1 MPKMPGRGAGITTL
15 VLGIVLMLFI
25 APAVFFGMM
34 IYGVSQTGANSI
46 HGGTT
51 NNGDSVTVT
60 ASGDF
65 TVQVRVDTD
74 PACSLVDSSGAMYS
88 LRPSADAD
96 DTYTASGV
104 PAGPYRIYCA
114 GLSNDSSFYAVNSTP
129 DAVTKTFVVP
139 FVWGSVVGVTGLIC
153 LIVGIVLL
161 VKVNGTP
168 TRQGRALWRQ
178 LFRPPPAR
186 GGESRVLPGLTPFLV
201 SHNRVPQ
208 REDFV
213 CLPCRS
219 PALARCVTR
228 PLTSR
233 AASCWP

>member
-88 LRPSADAD
+88 LRPSADAG

-114 GLSNDSSFYAVNSTP
+114 GLSNDSSFYAVNATP
-129 DAVTKTFVVP
+129 DAVSKTFVVP
-139 FVWGSVVGVTGLIC
+139 FVWGSVVGVSGLIC

-161 VKVNGTP
+161 VKVNGK
-168 TRQGRALWRQ
+168 RRRIMQEAMM
-178 LFRPPPAR
+178 
-186 GGESRVLPGLTPFLV
+186 
-201 SHNRVPQ
+201 
-208 REDFV
+208 
-213 CLPCRS
+213 
-219 PALARCVTR
+219 
-228 PLTSR
+228 
-233 AASCWP
+233 AAVR

>member
-1 MPKMPGRGAGITTL
+1 MSTPSYGSAPVAPSPVPMPKMPGRGAGITTL

-51 NNGDSVTVT
+51 TNGDSVTVT

-114 GLSNDSSFYAVNSTP
+114 GLSNDSSFYAVNATP
-129 DAVTKTFVVP
+129 DAVSKTFVVP
-139 FVWGSVVGVTGLIC
+139 FVWGSVVGVSGLIC

-161 VKVNGTP
+161 VKVNGK
-168 TRQGRALWRQ
+168 RRRIMQEAMM
-178 LFRPPPAR
+178 
-186 GGESRVLPGLTPFLV
+186 
-201 SHNRVPQ
+201 
-208 REDFV
+208 
-213 CLPCRS
+213 
-219 PALARCVTR
+219 
-228 PLTSR
+228 
-233 AASCWP
+233 AAVR

>member
-1 MPKMPGRGAGITTL
+1 MSTPSYGSAPVAPSPVPMPKMPGRGAGITTL

-114 GLSNDSSFYAVNSTP
+114 GLSNDSSFYAVNATP
-129 DAVTKTFVVP
+129 DAVSKTFVVP
-139 FVWGSVVGVTGLIC
+139 FV
-153 LIVGIVLL
+153 
-161 VKVNGTP
+161 
-168 TRQGRALWRQ
+168 
-178 LFRPPPAR
+178 
-186 GGESRVLPGLTPFLV
+186 
-201 SHNRVPQ
+201 
-208 REDFV
+208 
-213 CLPCRS
+213 
-219 PALARCVTR
+219 
-228 PLTSR
+228 
-233 AASCWP
+233 